1 MPRPE
6 KEMWRGLV
14 ISEMFIH
21 SLTFQFSKSW
31 TQLLDT
37 SCLGFL
43 KAVEEGVISCA
54 EAKSFYCTLGWTDI
68 RVYKLNVTQG
78 PNSKTPYSISF
89 NKVCRR
95 YNLYLQEHKQ
105 GTLFL
110 LCFLLMG
117 SRSPAQGCRCMGPPL
132 LSWLYPPHRE
142 KSFEPRLGFSHCKL
156 NKCTKKCTFWGY
168 LSKHFGDNQQ
178 IAGNGE
184 LVWNFFLLDISS
196 VITISYIF
204 SINCFPWYN
213 VQESTLKRLSVPESR
228 EESVL
233 HV

>member
-6 KEMWRGLV
+6 KEMWQGLV

-43 KAVEEGVISCA
+43 KVFFTAVEEGVISY
-54 EAKSFYCTLGWTDI
+54 AKSFYCTLGWTDT

-95 YNLYLQEHKQ
+95 YSLYLQERKQ

-110 LCFLLMG
+110 PCFLLIG
-117 SRSPAQGCRCMGPPL
+117 SRSPAQGCRCTGPPL

-156 NKCTKKCTFWGY
+156 NKYTKKCTFWGN
-168 LSKHFGDNQQ
+168 LSKHFGDKQQ

-184 LVWNFFLLDISS
+184 LVWNFSFLTYL
-196 VITISYIF
+196 
-204 SINCFPWYN
+204 
-213 VQESTLKRLSVPESR
+213 
-228 EESVL
+228 
-233 HV
+233 